1 MGYSPSGSL
10 LPRLLV
16 ATANPGKLQEYEH
29 LLAGQGLELA
39 GVESGVDELGESYA
53 ENAAL
58 KAEAV
63 AVLRNEPA
71 LGDDSGLEVQALDG
85 FPGLHSARIAS
96 SQAERQRLL
105 FERLGGEPRPW
116 HARFVCVV
124 ALAVPGRATRWFR
137 GERQGELVEPR
148 SAGYGFGYD
157 PVFLVPELGKT
168 YAEMAPAEKHA
179 WSHRAAAVQALIA
192 SGALAKLQG

>member
-1 MGYSPSGSL
+1 M
-10 LPRLLV
+10 PRLLV

-124 ALAVPGRATRWFR
+124 ALAVPGGATRWFR

>member
-1 MGYSPSGSL
+1 MVKPTIVVDRLRIGIQGSGLDIVNDLSFSIAPGEVLGLVGESGSGKTTVGLAL
-10 LPRLLV
+10 LGHARRGAEIKSGSV
-16 ATANPGKLQEYEH
+16 RIGDIDV
-29 LLAGQGLELA
+29 LEL
-39 GVESGVDELGESYA
+39 D
-53 ENAAL
+53 
-58 KAEAV
+58 
-63 AVLRNEPA
+63 
-71 LGDDSGLEVQALDG
+71 
-85 FPGLHSARIAS
+85 
-96 SQAERQRLL
+96 QAERQRLL
-105 FERLGGEPRPW
+105 FERLGAEPRPW